1 MTVEEKQFVIQL
13 DIILNIIIISS
24 DTFCY
29 RVIVFFI
36 KTVVIDGGFQ
46 YIIVVEDI
54 PDFTIEGNAP
64 EAVGMSLF
72 LTDVEEISYPVEVSV
87 YF

>member
-1 MTVEEKQFVIQL
+1 MTVEEKQFVTQL
-13 DIILNIIIISS
+13 DVILNIIVIPLN
-24 DTFCY
+24 TFRY

-46 YIIVVEDI
+46 YIIVVEDV

-64 EAVGMSLF
+64 EAVGMLLF
-72 LTDVEEISYPVEVSV
+72 FSDVEEISYPVEVSV